1 MLLLQPLNGSTVC
14 STQNPVDVGGVA
26 SPVLDGGVAAEVGGV
41 ASPVLDGRLAAEVGG
56 VAAVDSKF
64 TEPCLILNLAFFS
77 SQWLSSELPNVL
89 HFQS

>member
-14 STQNPVDVGGVA
+14 STQNPVD
-26 SPVLDGGVAAEVGGV
+26 VGGV